1 MAIGTQFFHSMNVQ
15 AFSRLDG
22 EIASLQSQ
30 VSDGK
35 NDPRASV
42 DPVRA
47 ARLSATND
55 QKALLNRYENNL
67 DRADSRLSLTDSTLG
82 DVSNVMQRLNEIAV
96 RGGSTAMTPSE
107 RSALR
112 VEVQEL
118 RRLMVDLA
126 NTGDESG
133 RPLFSGFRV
142 DANPFRDT
150 GEGVVYHGD
159 GGQHRLQVSESAKIV
174 TGLNGQ
180 EVFGSITDEQ
190 GRQRDL
196 FGMVDD
202 LVRTLA
208 NDGSNLAESVQT
220 ENSMSLNFN
229 LTRAPETWSMRVEGP
244 SGGADISMSLMAG
257 APQEAVDA
265 INAKSAET
273 GVSASIADDGV
284 SVALSAQGGI
294 TVSDVATEPDR
305 AGVLIEA
312 QDSDGTNIP
321 LVGPGRSAGSLVG
334 QMQTAL
340 DHVADKRA
348 EAGSLG
354 ASVDR
359 HRTSLD
365 ERMRT
370 IDKAIAGLEDLDIAA
385 AVTKLQQLLL
395 NRDVSQQTYV
405 KIGTKSL
412 FDYIR

>member
-1 MAIGTQFFHSMNVQ
+1 MAIGTQFFHSVNVR

-35 NDPRASV
+35 NDPRASA

-47 ARLSATND
+47 ARLSAASD
-55 QKALLNRYENNL
+55 QKALLNRYDNNL
-67 DRADSRLSLTDSTLG
+67 DRASSRLSLTDSTLG
-82 DVSNVMQRLNEIAV
+82 DVTNVMQRLNEIAV

-142 DANPFRDT
+142 DANPFHDT
-150 GEGVVYHGD
+150 GDGVVYNGD

-180 EVFGSITDEQ
+180 EVFGSVTDEQ
-190 GRQRDL
+190 GRERDL
-196 FGMVDD
+196 FSMVDD

-208 NDGSNLAESVQT
+208 NDGSDLAEGLESEQELT
-220 ENSMSLNFN
+220 LKFN
-229 LTRAPETWSMRVEGP
+229 LSREPQTWAMRVDGP
-244 SGGADISMSLMAG
+244 AGGADISMSLMAG
-257 APQEAVDA
+257 APQEAVEA

-273 GVSASIADDGV
+273 GVTASIADDGISIALAADGPIKV
-284 SVALSAQGGI
+284 GSVTTQ
-294 TVSDVATEPDR
+294 PDR
-305 AGVLIEA
+305 AGVLIDA
-312 QDSDGTNIP
+312 QSSDGAFTP

-334 QMQTAL
+334 QMQSAL
-340 DHVADKRA
+340 EHIADKRA

-405 KIGTKSL
+405 KIGTKTL